1 MVSFTLVSSLA
12 DVIKCNK
19 KKLLVMK
26 AKTVEENLHDF
37 KIMSQYVKCAM
48 CSLSER
54 DRLKALALL
63 QEFTH
68 HLEHVQE
75 VPQLVRLSFW
85 ESAYHVFYF
94 LTKAR
99 QLRRDCTGFSAEV
112 KQDLERL
119 ICQLKKNAYGDR
131 PN

>member
-1 MVSFTLVSSLA
+1 
-12 DVIKCNK
+12 
-19 KKLLVMK
+19 MK
-26 AKTVEENLHDF
+26 AKTVEENLDDF
-37 KIMSQYVKCAM
+37 KIMSQNVKCAM

-54 DRLKALALL
+54 DRLMALALL

-99 QLRRDCTGFSAEV
+99 QLRRDRTGFSAEV
-112 KQDLERL
+112 KQDLE
-119 ICQLKKNAYGDR
+119 QLFC
-131 PN
+131 